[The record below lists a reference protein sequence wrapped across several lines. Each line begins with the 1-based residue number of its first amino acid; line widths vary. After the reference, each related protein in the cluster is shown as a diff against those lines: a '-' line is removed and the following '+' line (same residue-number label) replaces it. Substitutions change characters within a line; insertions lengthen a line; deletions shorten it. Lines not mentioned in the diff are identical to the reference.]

1 MSDGTRTHDRL
12 DHNQE
17 LYQLSYAHR
26 GMPNLA
32 VPRLRNSPGAA
43 DQPAHHGD
51 ALKPARC
58 EDEGMDTSTIDQ
70 AYQQLQSDFQDVAK
84 SIQTLAQKLQ
94 AADQAGDAN
103 AKEWLLDLKQI
114 ALDVKDEQI
123 QANALLQA
131 IHGYVDSTH
140 QQYQQQVQQMPQQ
153 MQTGMFGGGRGGGL
167 FGGLLGGGFGRAM
180 EMGAGIGLGEDL
192 INSIF

>member
-1 MSDGTRTHDRL
+1 VSDGTRTHDRL

-26 GMPNLA
+26 GLPNLA
-32 VPRLRNSPGAA
+32 LRRTAVT
-43 DQPAHHGD
+43 PA
-51 ALKPARC
+51 KC

-70 AYQQLQSDFQDVAK
+70 AYQQLQTDFQDVAK
-84 SIQTLAQKLQ
+84 SVQTLAQKLQ
-94 AADQAGDAN
+94 AAAQAGDDN
-103 AKEWLLDLKQI
+103 AKEWLLDLKQV

-131 IHGYVDSTH
+131 IHGFVDNAQ
-140 QQYQQQVQQMPQQ
+140 QQYQQQYQQMPQPVQQQ
-153 MQTGMFGGGRGGGL
+153 MPAGMFGGGGGGGGRGGM
-167 FGGLLGGGFGRAM
+167 LGGFLNSGFGRAM
-180 EMGAGIGLGEDL
+180 EFGAGIGLGEDL